1 MYNMDRSIIGN
12 ITKKTQDN
20 MESTLFFYDKL
31 KNNYYLK
38 DSFRDLLHYL
48 ENIFKVNNLELTLT
62 DKSNLEDQL
71 IFSHSLAEE
80 DENCPFSYMVEVNK
94 HIHIQYNFK
103 ANCNQHQDDI
113 KQCDDDLKTLFN
125 LISPILYFTYLKE
138 IIEELKLTDHVTSLY
153 NRTYLV
159 QHLEKML
166 PLARREEKKV
176 AFLMVGIDHFKAVI
190 DEFDYEIG
198 DKVLIELSEVLK
210 EAIRTSD
217 IVVRLEGDEF
227 LVVLHNVLNE
237 DNALMV
243 ANKIIDMFK
252 EKRVIV
258 NAATNQTLM
267 KTLCVGISMFPEDT
281 LDMDQLLKNAD
292 IGLYEARNEGRNKV
306 KLFNATKPDD
316 IDLF

>member
-1 MYNMDRSIIGN
+1 MNRSIMGT

-20 MESTLFFYDKL
+20 IESTLFFYDKL

-38 DSFRDLLHYL
+38 DSFRDIQHYL
-48 ENIFKVNNLELTLT
+48 ENIFGLNNLELTLT
-62 DKSNLEDQL
+62 DKTNLENEL

-80 DENCPFSYMVEVNK
+80 DEKCPFSYVVDVNK
-94 HIHIQYNFK
+94 NIHISYDFK
-103 ANCNQHQDDI
+103 ANCEKHQKEI
-113 KQCDDDLKTLFN
+113 ISYDDDLKTLFN

-138 IIEELKLTDHVTSLY
+138 IIEELKLTDNVTNLY

-166 PLARREEKKV
+166 PLARREHKKV
-176 AFLMVGIDHFKAVI
+176 AFLMIGIDHFKAVI

-198 DKVLIELSEVLK
+198 DKVLIELSGVLK
-210 EAIRTSD
+210 ETIRTSD

-227 LVVLHNVLNE
+227 LVVLHNVSCEN
-237 DNALMV
+237 NALMV

-252 EKRVIV
+252 EKRVLV

-267 KTLCVGISMFPEDT
+267 KTLCIGISMFPDDA

-292 IGLYEARNEGRNKV
+292 IGLYEARNEGRNQV
-306 KLFNATKPDD
+306 KLFNSTKPDE
-316 IDLF
+316 IDFF